1 MGALGL
7 LISCVGIDKITG
19 VPRLTFGNPYLSGGF
34 QLIPVL
40 IGLFA
45 IAELLN
51 KVEHR
56 DFKVSNV
63 AKFSKE
69 KLERTEKKR
78 CALTIGK
85 SSLIGTFIGAVPGT
99 GAAIASF
106 ISYGEAKRVSKHP
119 EEFGSGSIEG
129 IAASEAGN
137 NGVTGATLI
146 PLLTLGIPGDA
157 VTAILMGSL
166 LMQGIIPGPSLFTQH
181 SLIVYTIMVGLIVVN
196 VAMYLEGKFL
206 LKLFVKITK
215 LPMNLMIPMI
225 VLLCVTGAYAVNNA
239 FFDVAAMMAFGII
252 GYVLTR
258 MRFPVTPMLMAIILG
273 PTAEEGMRQ
282 SLILSDGS
290 YSIFVQR
297 PICLLFLVISVI
309 SIIWPVIKFLLFK
322 KEKSK

>member
-157 VTAILMGSL
+157 VTAILMG
-166 LMQGIIPGPSLFTQH
+166 
-181 SLIVYTIMVGLIVVN
+181 LIVVN

-258 MRFPVTPMLMAIILG
+258 MKFPVTPMLMAIILG